1 MALNR
6 AHCRRQQ
13 LAGLMPTG
21 MGLTHPF
28 YQPMIRFT
36 MFQRVL
42 HLLPIRLRRALPLLA
57 ATLALPLQAATY
69 LTIGTGPLNGVYY
82 PTGGAICRLLN
93 EESGSHGLHCSVQST
108 SGSLANLK
116 ALAQGNIQL
125 ALVQSDVLHHA
136 AHGTGPFLGQPPADQ
151 LRSLYRLH
159 QESLTLLASA
169 TSNINT
175 LADIEGKRVDFGPPG
190 SGERVTSQALL
201 DAMGWQAKSFAPL
214 IPAAASNRLEGLC
227 DGTLDAAFVVAGH
240 PNQAIGDLTGRCKA
254 RLIPIEGEQIDR
266 LLKQHPYY
274 QRSRI
279 GANLYPGQT
288 SGINTFAVT
297 AELVALASLPDSEVR
312 TVRDVLSGRLKQ
324 FTRLH
329 PALTQLT
336 LEGMLGE
343 AEVPRHAGM
352 ADAPPALQPE
362 SLSPATSEAQATSA
376 AQPTEVARPA
386 GEDAKQAAGATGA
399 PSPEGAP
406 ATSSGQTPGTLLPT
420 PSAATTTEPGA
431 SNVLEGAA
439 VEQGGKLTGTAAPSP
454 SAVMSGEQPA
464 SPAPSEP
471 ASTAPAPTAPPALS
485 AASPTGDGAPA
496 Q

>member
-1 MALNR
+1 MPQPAL
-6 AHCRRQQ
+6 HP
-13 LAGLMPTG
+13 LPT
-21 MGLTHPF
+21 L
-28 YQPMIRFT
+28 
-36 MFQRVL
+36 
-42 HLLPIRLRRALPLLA
+42 LRRTLPWLVA
-57 ATLALPLQAATY
+57 ALALPLQAATPAY

-93 EESGSHGLHCSVQST
+93 EETASHGLHCSVQST

-116 ALAQGNIQL
+116 ALHQGKVQL
-125 ALVQSDVLHHA
+125 ALVQSDVVHHA
-136 AHGTGPFLGQPPADQ
+136 AHSTGPFMGQAPDDQ

-169 TSNINT
+169 NSNINT
-175 LADIEGKRVDFGPPG
+175 LADIEGKRVDLGNPG
-190 SGERVTSQALL
+190 SGEHITSQALL
-201 DAMGWQAKSFAPL
+201 DAMGWQAKSFAPV
-214 IPAAASNRLEGLC
+214 IPAAANNRLEGLC

-254 RLIPIEGEQIDR
+254 RLIPIEGEQVDA

-279 GANLYPGQT
+279 GANLYPGQP
-288 SGINTFAVT
+288 SGVNTFAVT
-297 AELVALASLPDSEVR
+297 AELVALASLPEGEVR

-329 PALTQLT
+329 PALTALT
-336 LEGMLGE
+336 LEGMQGE

-352 ADAPPALQPE
+352 ADAPPALLPE
-362 SLSPATSEAQATSA
+362 PLSPAPATSEALATSSA
-376 AQPTEVARPA
+376 AQPTEVERPASEDTAQPA
-386 GEDAKQAAGATGA
+386 GEMGA

-406 ATSSGQTPGTLLPT
+406 ATSSGQTPGALLPI

-431 SNVLEGAA
+431 STVLEGAA

-464 SPAPSEP
+464 SPEPSEP
-471 ASTAPAPTAPPALS
+471 ATAAPST
-485 AASPTGDGAPA
+485 ASPTGNGVPA
-496 Q
+496 K

>member
-1 MALNR
+1 
-6 AHCRRQQ
+6 
-13 LAGLMPTG
+13 
-21 MGLTHPF
+21 
-28 YQPMIRFT
+28 
-36 MFQRVL
+36 
-42 HLLPIRLRRALPLLA
+42 
-57 ATLALPLQAATY
+57 
-69 LTIGTGPLNGVYY
+69 
-82 PTGGAICRLLN
+82 
-93 EESGSHGLHCSVQST
+93 
-108 SGSLANLK
+108 
-116 ALAQGNIQL
+116 QL

-214 IPAAASNRLEGLC
+214 IPAAANNRLEGLC

-254 RLIPIEGEQIDR
+254 RLIPIEGEQIDK

-274 QRSRI
+274 QRGRI

-352 ADAPPALQPE
+352 ADAPPTLLPE
-362 SLSPATSEAQATSA
+362 TLSPAPATSEALATSA

-386 GEDAKQAAGATGA
+386 GEDAKQAAGTTGA
-399 PSPEGAP
+399 PSPEGTP
-406 ATSSGQTPGTLLPT
+406 ATSSGGALLPT
-420 PSAATTTEPGA
+420 PSAAAATEPGA

-439 VEQGGKLTGTAAPSP
+439 VEQGGTLTGTAAPSP
-454 SAVMSGEQPA
+454 SAVVSGAQPA
-464 SPAPSEP
+464 SP
-471 ASTAPAPTAPPALS
+471 ASTAPAPAAPS
-485 AASPTGDGAPA
+485 TASPTQHSAPA

>member
-1 MALNR
+1 MPQPAL
-6 AHCRRQQ
+6 HP
-13 LAGLMPTG
+13 LPT
-21 MGLTHPF
+21 L
-28 YQPMIRFT
+28 
-36 MFQRVL
+36 
-42 HLLPIRLRRALPLLA
+42 LRRTLPWLA
-57 ATLALPLQAATY
+57 AALALPLQAATPAY

-93 EESGSHGLHCSVQST
+93 EETASHGLHCSVQST

-116 ALAQGNIQL
+116 ALHQGKVQL
-125 ALVQSDVLHHA
+125 ALVQSDVVHHA
-136 AHGTGPFLGQPPADQ
+136 AHSTGPFMGQAPDDQ

-169 TSNINT
+169 NSSINT
-175 LADIEGKRVDFGPPG
+175 LADIEGKRVDLGNPG
-190 SGERVTSQALL
+190 SGEHITSQALL
-201 DAMGWQAKSFAPL
+201 DAMGWQAKSFAPV
-214 IPAAASNRLEGLC
+214 IPAAANNRLEGLC

-254 RLIPIEGEQIDR
+254 RLIPIEGEQVDA

-279 GANLYPGQT
+279 GANLYPGQP

-297 AELVALASLPDSEVR
+297 AELVALASLPEGEVR

-329 PALTQLT
+329 PALTALT
-336 LEGMLGE
+336 LEGMQGE

-352 ADAPPALQPE
+352 ADAPPALLPE
-362 SLSPATSEAQATSA
+362 SLSPAPTTSEALATSSA
-376 AQPTEVARPA
+376 AQPTEVERPA
-386 GEDAKQAAGATGA
+386 GETGA
-399 PSPEGAP
+399 PSPEGTP
-406 ATSSGQTPGTLLPT
+406 ATSSGQTPGALLPT
-420 PSAATTTEPGA
+420 PSAAVATEPDA
-431 SNVLEGAA
+431 STVLEGAA

-464 SPAPSEP
+464 SPAPAEP
-471 ASTAPAPTAPPALS
+471 ASTAPAPAAPS
-485 AASPTGDGAPA
+485 AASPTQNSAPA